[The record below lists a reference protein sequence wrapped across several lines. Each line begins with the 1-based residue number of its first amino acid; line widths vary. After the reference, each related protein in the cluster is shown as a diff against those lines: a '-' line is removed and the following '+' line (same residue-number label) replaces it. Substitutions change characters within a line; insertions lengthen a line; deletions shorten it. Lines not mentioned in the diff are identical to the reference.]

1 MPRRTPEPKEVKLV
15 WRMSADSP
23 TGEYVNLN
31 APRREPRAKDQPEI
45 FSGGWVESSFDLL
58 SGTDVVE
65 NPQSVAPEL
74 LDELLGD
81 RDAWADTRPPE
92 V

>member
-1 MPRRTPEPKEVKLV
+1 MPRRTPQRHEVKLV

-31 APRREPRAKDQPEI
+31 VPKPNHRSKDQPEI
-45 FSGGWVESSFDLL
+45 FSGGWIESSFDLL

-65 NPQSVAPEL
+65 NPASGAPE

-81 RDAWADTRPPE
+81 GDAWADTRPPE
-92 V
+92 L